1 MDVGQSTANALWQ
14 QAVDGTFKMNHDAAK
29 KCADIFVRFAEKTLD
44 PQIEQV
50 RNIHSLSGFGLF
62 TSAAD
67 LQTGFEGKMVQLVQA
82 LQGMKAAALQM
93 AAAYL
98 QAGNDFEAADQLHQ
112 RSINAAMSGVGK

>member
-1 MDVGQSTANALWQ
+1 MDVGQSTADALWQ
-14 QAVDGTFKMNHDAAK
+14 QAADGTFKMDHDAAK
-29 KCADIFVRFAEKTLD
+29 KCADVFVRFAEKTLD

-50 RNIHSLSGFGLF
+50 RNIHSLSGFGSF

-67 LQTGFEGKMVQLVQA
+67 LQTGFEGKMVQLVQV
-82 LQGMKAAALQM
+82 LRGMKAAALQM

-112 RSINAAMSGVGK
+112 RSINAAMSGVGR